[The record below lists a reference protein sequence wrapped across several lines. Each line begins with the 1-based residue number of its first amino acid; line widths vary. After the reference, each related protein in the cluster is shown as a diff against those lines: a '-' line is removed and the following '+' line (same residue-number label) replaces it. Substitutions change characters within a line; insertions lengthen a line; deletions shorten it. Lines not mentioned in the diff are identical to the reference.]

1 MEWTVGT
8 VIDAIADA
16 VPDRLMTICGERRST
31 YREAAERTTA
41 LAKFLA
47 GKGFGTH
54 TERPELRPWECGQDR
69 VALIMH
75 NDLYPDAFIACS
87 KARVIPVNVNYHYTP
102 AEIRELLDYVGPRGV
117 IGHRSLLATFADA
130 LPECVEL
137 IVSVPDGIDDATPVE
152 GAIDLDDALAQGR
165 SWAGELPR
173 STPDDVVMMCTGGT
187 TGRPKGVLWRQGDQY
202 VVSMNGG
209 VHEHVDEIHHK
220 VQYSGAPWFAVSPLM
235 HAAGL
240 LTAFAGILNGQTA
253 VLYDRTKFDP
263 HRVLATIER
272 EKVGLMTMV
281 GDAYAVGLIDGIRSG
296 RYDVSTL
303 FSVASGG
310 APLNVEHQKTLRE
323 LLPGVILV
331 NGYGSTETGN
341 VAFGASEDDATDT
354 IVGFTP
360 HADTRI
366 ASENLDGFLEAGA
379 DEDGWVVRQGRMPLG
394 YFKDPEATERTFLTV
409 DGVRVVQSG
418 DRGRISADGKLLLRG
433 RDSLVINTGG
443 EKVFAEE
450 VEEVLRTFPH
460 ITDVLVVGRPSERW
474 GSEVVA
480 VAAGDDDLV
489 AAVESGE
496 LQRHCRQKL
505 AGYKIPKAVIVV
517 DEVRRLG
524 NGKGDYRWARA
535 AAGSSG
541 VPSSSGVPGSSG
553 VPESSGIPEPSG
565 APVA

>member
-16 VPDRLMTICGERRST
+16 IPDRLMTICGDRRST
-31 YREAAERTTA
+31 YREASERTTA

-47 GKGFGTH
+47 SKGFGTH
-54 TERPELRPWECGQDR
+54 TERADLEPWECGQDR

-87 KARVIPVNVNYHYTP
+87 KARVVPVNVNYHYTP
-102 AEIRELLDYVGPRGV
+102 AEIRELLEYVSPRGV
-117 IGHRSLLATFADA
+117 IGHRSLLARFSGA
-130 LPECVEL
+130 LPHSVEL
-137 IVSVPDGIDDATPVE
+137 IVSVPDDAVAADSGADTTPID
-152 GAIDLDDALAQGR
+152 GAVDIDSALAQGN
-165 SWAGELPR
+165 SWDETLPEV
-173 STPDDVVMMCTGGT
+173 TPDDVVMMCTGGT

-209 VHEHVDEIHHK
+209 VHEHVDEIHQK
-220 VQYSGAPWFAVSPLM
+220 VQYAGAPWFAVSPLM

-253 VLYDRTKFDP
+253 VLYDRTRFDP

-272 EKVGLMTMV
+272 EKIGLMTMV
-281 GDAYAVGLIDGIRSG
+281 GDAYAVGLIDVIRSG
-296 RYDVSTL
+296 EYDVSTL

-310 APLNVEHQKTLRE
+310 APLNVEHQKALRE

-341 VAFGASEDDATDT
+341 VAFGASENDETNT
-354 IVGFTP
+354 IIGFTP
-360 HADTRI
+360 HPDTRI
-366 ASENLDGFLEAGA
+366 ASEDLTGFLEPGA

-394 YFKDPEATERTFLTV
+394 YFSDPEATNKTFRTV

-450 VEEVLRTFPH
+450 VEEVLRNFEH
-460 ITDVLVVGRPSERW
+460 IDDVLVVGRASDRW

-480 VAAGDDDLV
+480 VASGDDELV
-489 AAVESGE
+489 ASVESGE
-496 LQRHCRQKL
+496 LQRYCRDKL
-505 AGYKIPKAVIVV
+505 AGYKVPKEVVVV

-535 AAGSSG
+535 TAD
-541 VPSSSGVPGSSG
+541 
-553 VPESSGIPEPSG
+553 EPTG
-565 APVA
+565 ATVA

>member
-16 VPDRLMTICGERRST
+16 IPDRLMTICGDRRST
-31 YREAAERTTA
+31 YREASERTTA
-41 LAKFLA
+41 LAKFLVS
-47 GKGFGTH
+47 KGFGTH
-54 TERPELRPWECGQDR
+54 TERADLQPWECGQDR

-87 KARVIPVNVNYHYTP
+87 KARAVPVNVNYHYTP
-102 AEIRELLDYVGPRGV
+102 TEIRELLDYVAPRAV
-117 IGHRSLLATFADA
+117 IGHRTLLARFAGA
-130 LPECVEL
+130 LPDGVDL
-137 IVSVPDGIDDATPVE
+137 IISIPDDDDTPPIE
-152 GAIDLDDALAQGR
+152 DTIEFDDALAQGR
-165 SWAGELPR
+165 SWDGDLPAV
-173 STPDDVVMMCTGGT
+173 TPDDVVMMCTGGT

-209 VHEHVDEIHHK
+209 VHAHVDEIHQK
-220 VQYSGAPWFAVSPLM
+220 VQYAGLPWFAVSPLM

-253 VLYDRTKFDP
+253 VLYDSTKFDP

-281 GDAYAVGLIDGIRSG
+281 GDAYAVGLIDAIRSG
-296 RYDVSTL
+296 EYDVSTL

-341 VAFGASEDDATDT
+341 VAFGASENDETNT

-366 ASENLDGFLEAGA
+366 ASEDLDRFLEPG
-379 DEDGWVVRQGRMPLG
+379 DEEDGWVVRQGRMPLG
-394 YFKDPEATERTFLTV
+394 YFKDPEATERTFRTV
-409 DGVRVVQSG
+409 NGVRVVQSG
-418 DRGRISADGKLLLRG
+418 DRGRISEDGTLLLRG

-450 VEEVLRTFPH
+450 VEEVLRTFAH
-460 ITDVLVVGRPSERW
+460 IGDVLVVSRPSERW

-480 VAAGDDDLV
+480 VAAGDDGLV
-489 AAVESGE
+489 ASIESGE
-496 LQRHCRQKL
+496 LQRYCRDKL
-505 AGYKIPKAVIVV
+505 AGYKVPKEVVVV
-517 DEVRRLG
+517 DDVRRLG
-524 NGKGDYRWARA
+524 NGKGDYRWAKA
-535 AAGSSG
+535 TATETSEATVS
-541 VPSSSGVPGSSG
+541 
-553 VPESSGIPEPSG
+553 
-565 APVA
+565 

>member
-16 VPDRLMTICGERRST
+16 IPDRLMTICGDRRST
-31 YREAAERTTA
+31 YREASERTTA
-41 LAKFLA
+41 LAKFLVS
-47 GKGFGTH
+47 KGFGTH
-54 TERPELRPWECGQDR
+54 TERADLQPWECGQDR

-87 KARVIPVNVNYHYTP
+87 KARVVPVNVNYHYTP
-102 AEIRELLDYVGPRGV
+102 AEIRELLDYVAPRGV
-117 IGHRSLLATFADA
+117 IGHRSLLAKLGDA
-130 LPECVEL
+130 LPDTVEL
-137 IVSVPDGIDDATPVE
+137 IVSIPDETHDQAPAGPIDGAVE
-152 GAIDLDDALAQGR
+152 FDDALTQGR
-165 SWAGELPR
+165 SWDGTLPEA
-173 STPDDVVMMCTGGT
+173 TPDDVVMMCTGGT

-209 VHEHVDEIHHK
+209 VHEHVDEIHQK
-220 VQYSGAPWFAVSPLM
+220 VQYAGAPWFAVSPLM

-272 EKVGLMTMV
+272 EKIGLMTMV
-281 GDAYAVGLIDGIRSG
+281 GDAYAVGLIDGIRG
-296 RYDVSTL
+296 GEYDVSTL

-341 VAFGASEDDATDT
+341 VAFGASENDETTT

-366 ASENLDGFLEAGA
+366 ASEDLTGFLEAGA

-394 YFKDPEATERTFLTV
+394 YFSDPEATNKTFLTV

-418 DRGRISADGKLLLRG
+418 DRGRISQDGKLLLRG

-450 VEEVLRTFPH
+450 VEEVLRTFEH
-460 ITDVLVVGRPSERW
+460 IDDVLVVGRPSERW

-480 VAAGDDDLV
+480 VASGDDELV
-489 AAVESGE
+489 ASVESGE
-496 LQRHCRQKL
+496 LQRYCRDKL
-505 AGYKIPKAVIVV
+505 AGYKVPKEVVVV
-517 DEVRRLG
+517 DAVRRLG

-535 AAGSSG
+535 AASPSG
-541 VPSSSGVPGSSG
+541 VP
-553 VPESSGIPEPSG
+553 
-565 APVA
+565 APPRDTVA